1 MSTIEDKM
9 YISLVKDI
17 LENEEF
23 NKMSKIKHHDSN
35 RFQHSLK
42 VSYYSYRI
50 SKKLHLNYKS
60 VARGGLLHDFFF
72 VRTVDYKKVRDKVKL
87 YTISHPK
94 MAVINAKEF
103 FDLTD
108 MEEDIIRSHMFPID
122 IKIPKYAESWIVSS
136 VDKAISTWEFSK
148 KFGHKLSY
156 TANFA
161 LLFIIN
167 VLK

>member
-1 MSTIEDKM
+1 MSTIEDKK
-9 YISLVKDI
+9 YLSLVKDI
-17 LENEEF
+17 LDNEEF
-23 NKMSKIKHHDSN
+23 NKMNQIKHHDSN

-42 VSYYSYRI
+42 VSYYSYVI

-72 VRTVDYKKVRDKVKL
+72 VRTVDYKKVKDKVKL
-87 YTISHPK
+87 YTINHPK
-94 MAVINAKEF
+94 MAVLNAKEF
-103 FDLTD
+103 FCLSE

-122 IKIPKYAESWIVSS
+122 IKVPKYAESWVVSS
-136 VDKAISTWEFSK
+136 VDKAVSIWEFSK
-148 KFGHKLSY
+148 KFSHKLSY
-156 TANFA
+156 AANFT